1 MISAAGGCAVGH
13 AANKGR
19 RRYLN
24 FFWSNGAGVDF
35 QCLSK
40 NNVKVHC
47 LDPNILGFVKLLTP
61 NVPKV
66 FEIFHKTRLIGPNG
80 QQR

>member
-24 FFWSNGAGVDF
+24 FFWSNRALEWSMDF
-35 QCLSK
+35 QCLSE
-40 NNVKVHC
+40 NYVKVHC

-61 NVPKV
+61 PTFNTYKIYPRR
-66 FEIFHKTRLIGPNG
+66 FRTS
-80 QQR
+80 

>member
-24 FFWSNGAGVDF
+24 FFWSNGAGVEHRISIF
-35 QCLSK
+35 SE
-40 NNVKVHC
+40 NE
-47 LDPNILGFVKLLTP
+47 GGG
-61 NVPKV
+61 PKAIWNFSENSSDLV
-66 FEIFHKTRLIGPNG
+66 QPSFPKRGLEIYTCV
-80 QQR
+80 

>member
-24 FFWSNGAGVDF
+24 FFWSNGAGVEHRISIF
-35 QCLSK
+35 SENEGGGPKAVWNFSEISSVLEA
-40 NNVKVHC
+40 
-47 LDPNILGFVKLLTP
+47 PP
-61 NVPKV
+61 VP
-66 FEIFHKTRLIGPNG
+66 E
-80 QQR
+80 